1 MELKQTQ
8 TTGITKAYV
17 GKSGCASIKCIFC
30 NYTKHIK
37 VPESFISRPV
47 RVRCTCQESFIVL
60 FDARSHFR
68 RWVELPGEITMVG
81 DKKRAVKVVTI
92 SRKGVGF
99 RLGVSKPEVEI
110 GEVVTIRFRLD
121 NEFLSWVNTN
131 IKIVRIEGNHIG
143 SEFTNLEV
151 HDKKV
156 IGFYLM
162 E

>member
-1 MELKQTQ
+1 MELNKTQ

-17 GKSGCASIKCIFC
+17 GRKGCATIKCIFC
-30 NYTKHIK
+30 SYTKHMK

-68 RWVELPGEITMVG
+68 RFVELPGDITLPG

-99 RLGVSKPEVEI
+99 RLGVSKPEVDV
-110 GEVVTIRFRLD
+110 GDVVTIRFRLD
-121 NEFLSWVNTN
+121 NHDLSWVETG
-131 IKIVRIEGNHIG
+131 IRVTRIEGNHIG
-143 SEFTNLEV
+143 AEFTNLEV